1 LETLRRIEPVGAPP
15 DLSLYPDQPG
25 IYLYKDAKGK
35 ILYVGKARSIR
46 KRLASYFNAGPRH
59 PKTDALLAEFESIDT
74 VVATTESEAL
84 ALENAFI
91 KKHKPRYNILLRD
104 DKTYPYI
111 KVTTGEDWPRAL
123 VTRRVL
129 KDGHSYFGP
138 FLPARTC
145 RGAMKMVQ
153 RMFQVRTCRI
163 EIDGKLPRP
172 CLYYDMH
179 ACLGPCVA
187 GLTTKSAYDEAVRD
201 VVLFLSGRNE
211 ELTPRLEA
219 KMRAAAEVENFE
231 MAAAYR
237 DCLRTVEELAEKQR
251 VQSLSGEDVDVF
263 GDFFDGGNLAISV
276 LLVRSGVILDS
287 REYFWERIGEVPPE
301 ELWVSLLSQYYDAVA
316 SSFLPTEVLLPVDV
330 PEEALEPI
338 ETWLTER
345 KGSRVTIKTPRR
357 GAAFER
363 VQIAR
368 DNARQNHQRR
378 FRRVR
383 ERGEKAT
390 LALARALD
398 LDRRPSRI
406 ECFDIS
412 HLQGSETYAS
422 CVVFMDGE
430 PAKDEYR
437 LFRIDRPGIDDFAS
451 IAEAVSRR
459 YARAGEEGRPLP
471 DLLLIDG
478 GKGQLS
484 AALAALDR
492 IGIAMPAAGLAK
504 REEHV
509 FVPGRSAPIVLARTN
524 AGLKLLQ
531 RARDEAHRFG
541 LKTHRRARGK
551 RALESPL
558 LAIPG
563 LGPARVKTLLSAFGG
578 AEAVLAATD
587 EALAAVAGKSVAAR
601 IARFRGTPGGERSAV
616 AATLSEE

>member
-1 LETLRRIEPVGAPP
+1 MGAPP
-15 DLSLYPDQPG
+15 DLSFYPDQPG
-25 IYLYKDAKGK
+25 IYLYKDAKGR

-46 KRLASYFNAGPRH
+46 KRLASYFNAGPKH
-59 PKTDALLAEFESIDT
+59 PKTEALLADFATIDT

-111 KVTTGEDWPRAL
+111 KVTTGEDWPRAF

-153 RMFQVRTCRI
+153 RMFQIRTCRI
-163 EIDGKLPRP
+163 EIDGTLPRP

-187 GLTTKSAYDEAVRD
+187 GLTTKAAYDEAVKD
-201 VVLFLSGRNE
+201 VLLFLSGRNA
-211 ELTPRLEA
+211 ELGPRLEE
-219 KMRAAAEVENFE
+219 KMRAAAEAEAFE

-263 GDFFDGGNLAISV
+263 GDFSDAGNLAVSI
-276 LLVRSGVILDS
+276 LFVRGGVVLDS
-287 REYFWERIGEVPPE
+287 REYFWERLGDVPAE
-301 ELWVSLLSQYYDAVA
+301 EFWISLLSQFYDGTT
-316 SSFLPTEVLLPVDV
+316 FLPHDILLPVDL
-330 PEEALEPI
+330 PDDALEPI
-338 ETWLTER
+338 EAWLTER
-345 KGSRVTIKTPRR
+345 RGSRVAIKTPRR
-357 GAAFER
+357 GVAFER

-368 DNARQNHQRR
+368 DNARQNHLRR
-378 FRRVR
+378 FRRVH
-383 ERGEKAT
+383 ERGERAT

-398 LDRRPSRI
+398 LDHRPSRI
-406 ECFDIS
+406 ECFDVS
-412 HLQGSETYAS
+412 HLHGEATYAS
-422 CVVFMDGE
+422 CVVFVDGE
-430 PAKDEYR
+430 PVKEEYR
-437 LFRIDRPGIDDFAS
+437 LFRIERPGIDDFAS

-459 YARAGEEGRPLP
+459 YASANEQGRPLP

-492 IGIAMPAAGLAK
+492 IGVQMAAAGLAK
-504 REEHV
+504 REEQV

-524 AGLKLLQ
+524 AGLRLLQ

-541 LKTHRRARGK
+541 LKSHRRARGK

-563 LGPARVKTLLSAFGG
+563 LGPSRVKTLLAAFGG

-587 EALAAVAGKSVAAR
+587 GALAAVAGKAVAAR
-601 IARFRGTPGGERSAV
+601 VVRFRENRPGERSGV

>member
-1 LETLRRIEPVGAPP
+1 
-15 DLSLYPDQPG
+15 
-25 IYLYKDAKGK
+25 GK

-46 KRLASYFNAGPRH
+46 KRLSSYFNAGPRH
-59 PKTDALLAEFESIDT
+59 PKTDALLAEFATIDT

-111 KVTTGEDWPRAL
+111 KVTTGEAWPRAF

-153 RMFQVRTCRI
+153 RMFQIRTCRI
-163 EIDGKLPRP
+163 EIDGTLPRP
-172 CLYYDMH
+172 CLDYDMH

-187 GLTTKSAYDEAVRD
+187 GLTTKAAYDEAVKD
-201 VVLFLSGRNE
+201 VLLFLSGRNA
-211 ELTPRLEA
+211 ELRPRLEE
-219 KMRAAAEVENFE
+219 KMRAAAEAEAFE

-263 GDFFDGGNLAISV
+263 GDFSDAGNLAVSI
-276 LLVRSGVILDS
+276 LFVRGGVVLDS
-287 REYFWERIGEVPPE
+287 REYFWERLGDVPVE
-301 ELWVSLLSQYYDAVA
+301 EFWISLLSQFYDGTT
-316 SSFLPTEVLLPVDV
+316 FLPRDILLPVDL
-330 PEEALEPI
+330 PDDALEPI
-338 ETWLTER
+338 EAWLTER
-345 KGSRVTIKTPRR
+345 RGSRVAIKTPRR

-368 DNARQNHQRR
+368 DNARQNHLRR
-378 FRRVR
+378 FRRVH

-398 LDRRPSRI
+398 LDHRPSRI

-422 CVVFMDGE
+422 CVVFVDGE

-437 LFRIDRPGIDDFAS
+437 LFRIERPGIDDFAS

-459 YARAGEEGRPLP
+459 YASAKERGRPLP

-492 IGIAMPAAGLAK
+492 IGVQMAAAGLAK
-504 REEHV
+504 REEQV

-541 LKTHRRARGK
+541 LKSHRRARGK

-563 LGPARVKTLLSAFGG
+563 LGPSRVKTLLAAFGG

-587 EALAAVAGKSVAAR
+587 GALAAVAGKAVAAR
-601 IARFRGTPGGERSAV
+601 VARFRENRPGERSDV

>member
-1 LETLRRIEPVGAPP
+1 VGSPP

-46 KRLASYFNAGPRH
+46 KRLASYFNTGPKHVR
-59 PKTDALLAEFESIDT
+59 TEAMLAEFDTIDT
-74 VVATTESEAL
+74 VVAKTESEAL

-111 KVTTGEDWPRAL
+111 KVTTGEDWPRAF

-129 KDGHSYFGP
+129 KDGDSYFGP

-153 RMFQVRTCRI
+153 RMFQIRTCRI
-163 EIDGKLPRP
+163 EIDGTLPRP

-187 GLTTKSAYDEAVRD
+187 GLTTKSAYDDAVKD
-201 VVLFLSGRNE
+201 VLLFLSGRNE
-211 ELTPRLEA
+211 ELRPRLEV
-219 KMRAAAEVENFE
+219 KMRAAAESENFE

-251 VQSLSGEDVDVF
+251 VQSVSGEDVDIF
-263 GDFFDGGNLAISV
+263 GDFSDGGNVAV
-276 LLVRSGVILDS
+276 ELLFVRGGVVLDS
-287 REYFWERIGEVPPE
+287 REYFWEGLGDVPAE
-301 ELWVSLLSQYYDAVA
+301 EFWVSLLSQYYDTVA
-316 SSFLPTEVLLPVDV
+316 EGASGSAGGTTFLPREILLPVDL
-330 PEEALEPI
+330 PEPALEPI
-338 ETWLTER
+338 ETWLTEL

-368 DNARQNHQRR
+368 DNARQNHLRR

-412 HLQGSETYAS
+412 HLSGSETYAS
-422 CVVFMDGE
+422 CVVFVDGE

-437 LFRIDRPGIDDFAS
+437 LFRIERPGVDDFAS

-459 YARAGEEGRPLP
+459 YAHAKDEGRPLP

-484 AALAALDR
+484 AAQAALREAD
-492 IGIAMPAAGLAK
+492 ASVDLVSLAK
-504 REEHV
+504 QREEV
-509 FVPGRSAPIVLARTN
+509 FVPGRRDPLPLPADDPGSL
-524 AGLKLLQ
+524 LLQ
-531 RARDEAHRFG
+531 RIRDEAHRFAV
-541 LKTHRRARGK
+541 TYHRQRRDADLRKASVFDELPQVGPV
-551 RALESPL
+551 RRRRILQHFGSPERFIAASREELERV
-558 LAIPG
+558 PG
-563 LGPARVKTLLSAFGG
+563 LPGKVAREVYAHLHK
-578 AEAVLAATD
+578 
-587 EALAAVAGKSVAAR
+587 AG
-601 IARFRGTPGGERSAV
+601 
-616 AATLSEE
+616 

>member
-1 LETLRRIEPVGAPP
+1 MGAPP

-25 IYLYKDAKGK
+25 IYLYRDARGK

-46 KRLASYFNAGPRH
+46 KRLASYFGAGPKHVR
-59 PKTDALLAEFESIDT
+59 TEAMLAEFDTIDT
-74 VVATTESEAL
+74 VVAKTESEAL

-111 KVTTGEDWPRAL
+111 KVTTGEEWPRAF

-153 RMFQVRTCRI
+153 RMFQIRTCRI
-163 EIDGKLPRP
+163 EIDGTLPRP

-187 GLTTKSAYDEAVRD
+187 GLTTKIAYDEAVKD
-201 VVLFLSGRNE
+201 VLLFLSGRNE
-211 ELTPRLEA
+211 ELRPRLDA
-219 KMRAAAEVENFE
+219 KMRAAAESENFE

-251 VQSLSGEDVDVF
+251 VQSISGEDLDIF

-276 LLVRSGVILDS
+276 LLVRGGVVLDS
-287 REYFWERIGEVPPE
+287 REYYWEGIGEVPPE
-301 ELWVSLLSQYYDAVA
+301 ELWVSLLSQYYDTIADG
-316 SSFLPTEVLLPVDV
+316 SFLPREILLPLDL
-330 PEEALEPI
+330 PDEALEPI
-338 ETWLTER
+338 ETWLSQR
-345 KGSRVTIKTPRR
+345 RGSKVVIKTPRR

-368 DNARQNHQRR
+368 DNARQNHLRR

-412 HLQGSETYAS
+412 HLSGSETYAS
-422 CVVFMDGE
+422 CVVFVDGE
-430 PAKDEYR
+430 PAKDAYR
-437 LFRIDRPGIDDFAS
+437 LFRIERPGVDDFAS
-451 IAEAVSRR
+451 ISEAVARR
-459 YARAGEEGRPLP
+459 YAHAKDEGRPLP
-471 DLLLIDG
+471 DLLVIDG

-484 AALAALDR
+484 AALGALDR
-492 IGIAMPAAGLAK
+492 IGVDMAAASLAK
-504 REEHV
+504 REELV
-509 FVPGRSAPIVLARTN
+509 FVPGRSAPIVLPRTN

-558 LAIPG
+558 LAIGG
-563 LGPARVKTLLSAFGG
+563 LGPARVRILLAAFGG
-578 AEAVLAATD
+578 SEAVFAATD
-587 EALAAVAGKSVAAR
+587 EALAAVAGKAVAAR
-601 IARFRGTPGGERSAV
+601 ISRFRDQREAERSAG

>member
-1 LETLRRIEPVGAPP
+1 MGAPP

-25 IYLYKDAKGK
+25 IYLYRDAAGK

-46 KRLASYFNAGPRH
+46 KRLASYFNAGPKH
-59 PKTDALLAEFESIDT
+59 PKTEALLAEFASIDT
-74 VVATTESEAL
+74 VVAKTESEAL

-91 KKHKPRYNILLRD
+91 KRNRPRYNILLRD

-111 KVTTGEDWPRAL
+111 KVTTGEAWPRAF
-123 VTRRVL
+123 VTRKVL

-153 RMFQVRTCRI
+153 RMFQIRTCRI

-179 ACLGPCVA
+179 ACLAPCVS
-187 GLTTKSAYDEAVRD
+187 GLTTAAAYAEAVQD
-201 VVLFLSGRNE
+201 VLLFLSGRNQ
-211 ELTPRLEA
+211 ELTPRLEE
-219 KMRAAAEVENFE
+219 KMKAAAEAENYE

-251 VQSLSGEDVDVF
+251 VQSVSGEDVDVF
-263 GDFFDGGNLAISV
+263 GDFFDGGNLGISV
-276 LLVRSGVILDS
+276 LLVRGGVVLDS
-287 REYFWERIGEVPPE
+287 REYYWEGIGDVPPE
-301 ELWVSLLSQYYDAVA
+301 EFWTSLLSQYYDAVA
-316 SSFLPTEVLLPVDV
+316 STFLPREVHVPVDL

-338 ETWLTER
+338 ETWLSQR
-345 KGSRVTIKTPRR
+345 RGSRVVIKTPQR
-357 GAAFER
+357 GAAFDR
-363 VQIAR
+363 VRIAR
-368 DNARQNHQRR
+368 DNARQNHLRR
-378 FRRVR
+378 FRRAR

-390 LALARALD
+390 LALARALE
-398 LDRRPSRI
+398 LPARPARI

-412 HLQGSETYAS
+412 HLQGAETYAS
-422 CVVFMDGE
+422 CVVFVDGE
-430 PAKDEYR
+430 PKKDEYR
-437 LFRIDRPGIDDFAS
+437 LFRIERPGVDDFAS
-451 IAEAVSRR
+451 ISEAVARR
-459 YARAGEEGRPLP
+459 YARAAEEGRALP

-492 IGIAMPAAGLAK
+492 IGIEMPAAGLAK
-504 REEHV
+504 REEEV
-509 FVPGRSAPIVLARTN
+509 FVPGRSAPIVLPRAN

-541 LKTHRRARGK
+541 LRSHRRARGK

-558 LAIPG
+558 LAVPG
-563 LGPARVKTLLSAFGG
+563 LGPSRVRALLSAFGG
-578 AEAVLAATD
+578 ADAVFAASEEAIAAVSGK
-587 EALAAVAGKSVAAR
+587 AVAGR
-601 IARFRGTPGGERSAV
+601 IARWR
-616 AATLSEE
+616 AAAR

>member
-1 LETLRRIEPVGAPP
+1 MGAPP
-15 DLSLYPDQPG
+15 DLSFYPDQPG

-46 KRLASYFNAGPRH
+46 KRLASYFNAGPKH
-59 PKTDALLAEFESIDT
+59 PKTEALLAEFATIDT

-111 KVTTGEDWPRAL
+111 KVTTGEDWPRAF

-153 RMFQVRTCRI
+153 RMFQIRTCRI
-163 EIDGKLPRP
+163 EIDGTLPRP

-187 GLTTKSAYDEAVRD
+187 GLTTKAAYDEAVKD
-201 VVLFLSGRNE
+201 VILFLSGRNE
-211 ELTPRLEA
+211 ELRPRLEE
-219 KMRAAAEVENFE
+219 KMRAAAETEAFE

-263 GDFFDGGNLAISV
+263 GDFSDAGNLAVSI
-276 LLVRSGVILDS
+276 LFVRGGVVLDS
-287 REYFWERIGEVPPE
+287 REYFWERLGDVPAE
-301 ELWVSLLSQYYDAVA
+301 EFWISLLSQFYDGTT
-316 SSFLPTEVLLPVDV
+316 FLPRDILLPVDL
-330 PEEALEPI
+330 PDEALEPI
-338 ETWLTER
+338 EAWLTER
-345 KGSRVTIKTPRR
+345 RGSRVVIKTPRR

-368 DNARQNHQRR
+368 DNARQNHLRR
-378 FRRVR
+378 FRRVH

-398 LDRRPSRI
+398 LDHRPSRI
-406 ECFDIS
+406 ECFDVS
-412 HLQGSETYAS
+412 HLHGEATYAS
-422 CVVFMDGE
+422 CVVFVDGE
-430 PAKDEYR
+430 PAKEEYR
-437 LFRIDRPGIDDFAS
+437 LFRIERPGIDDFAS

-459 YARAGEEGRPLP
+459 YASAKEQGRPLP

-492 IGIAMPAAGLAK
+492 LGVQMAAAGLAK
-504 REEHV
+504 REEQV

-524 AGLKLLQ
+524 AGLRLLQ

-541 LKTHRRARGK
+541 LKSHRRARGK

-563 LGPARVKTLLSAFGG
+563 LGPSRVKTLLAAFGG

-587 EALAAVAGKSVAAR
+587 GALAAVAGKAVAAR
-601 IARFRGTPGGERSAV
+601 VVRFRENRPGERSGV

>member
-1 LETLRRIEPVGAPP
+1 MGAPP

-46 KRLASYFNAGPRH
+46 KRLASYFNAGPKH
-59 PKTDALLAEFESIDT
+59 PKTEALLAEFATIDT
-74 VVATTESEAL
+74 VVAKTESEAL

-111 KVTTGEDWPRAL
+111 KVTTGEAWPRAF

-153 RMFQVRTCRI
+153 RMFQIRTCRI

-187 GLTTKSAYDEAVRD
+187 GLTTKAAYDDAVKD
-201 VVLFLSGRNE
+201 VLLFLSGRNE
-211 ELTPRLEA
+211 ELEPRLEE
-219 KMRAAAEVENFE
+219 KMRAAAEAENFE

-263 GDFFDGGNLAISV
+263 GDFSDGGNLAVSV
-276 LLVRSGVILDS
+276 LFVRGGVVLDS
-287 REYFWERIGEVPPE
+287 REYFWEGIGDVPPGGV
-301 ELWVSLLSQYYDAVA
+301 LGFAPLAVLRRDRRSCRA
-316 SSFLPTEVLLPVDV
+316 RSCCPSTFPTRRSSRSRRGC
-330 PEEALEPI
+330 PE
-338 ETWLTER
+338 R
-345 KGSRVTIKTPRR
+345 RGSRVAIKTPRR

-368 DNARQNHQRR
+368 DNARQNHLRR
-378 FRRVR
+378 FRRAR
-383 ERGEKAT
+383 ESGEKAT
-390 LALARALD
+390 LALAKALD

-422 CVVFMDGE
+422 CVVFVDGE

-437 LFRIDRPGIDDFAS
+437 LFRIDRRG
-451 IAEAVSRR
+451 RR
-459 YARAGEEGRPLP
+459 RLRVDRRGRVAPVRARAGGGEAAPRPPP
-471 DLLLIDG
+471 DRRRQG
-478 GKGQLS
+478 
-484 AALAALDR
+484 AALGGARGAR
-492 IGIAMPAAGLAK
+492 PASASRCRRPGSRSARSRSSCPAA
-504 REEHV
+504 R
-509 FVPGRSAPIVLARTN
+509 PRSCLARTN

-578 AEAVLAATD
+578 ADAVLAATRRGPRRGRRKVRRRAD
-587 EALAAVAGKSVAAR
+587 RALSAG
-601 IARFRGTPGGERSAV
+601 RGAPKDPTV

>member
-1 LETLRRIEPVGAPP
+1 MRVTP

-59 PKTDALLAEFESIDT
+59 PKTEALLAEFETIDT

-111 KVTTGEDWPRAL
+111 KVTTGEAWPRAF

-172 CLYYDMH
+172 CLYFDMH

-187 GLTTKSAYDEAVRD
+187 GLTTKAAYDEAVRD
-201 VVLFLSGRNE
+201 VLLFLSGRNE
-211 ELTPRLEA
+211 ELSPRLEE
-219 KMRAAAEVENFE
+219 KMRAAAAAENFE

-251 VQSLSGEDVDVF
+251 VQSITGEDVDVF

-276 LLVRSGVILDS
+276 LLVRGGVILDS
-287 REYFWERIGEVPPE
+287 REYFWEGIGETPPE
-301 ELWVSLLSQYYDAVA
+301 ELWVSILSQYYDTIADG
-316 SSFLPTEVLLPVDV
+316 SFLPREILLPLDLTD
-330 PEEALEPI
+330 EALEPI
-338 ETWLTER
+338 EAWLTER

-368 DNARQNHQRR
+368 DNARQNHLRR

-412 HLQGSETYAS
+412 HLHGDATYAS
-422 CVVFMDGE
+422 CVVFVDGE

-437 LFRIDRPGIDDFAS
+437 LFRIDRPGVDDFAS

-459 YARAGEEGRPLP
+459 YARVTGEGSPLP

-492 IGIAMPAAGLAK
+492 LGIGIPAAGLAK

-551 RALESPL
+551 RALASPL

-563 LGPARVKTLLSAFGG
+563 VGPARVRMLLSAFGG
-578 AEAVLAATD
+578 AEAVLAATE
-587 EALAAVAGKSVAAR
+587 EALVAVAGKSVAAR
-601 IARFRGTPGGERSAV
+601 IGRFRQDRGGERSAV

>member
-1 LETLRRIEPVGAPP
+1 MGAPP

-25 IYLYKDAKGK
+25 IYLYKDAAGK

-46 KRLASYFNAGPRH
+46 KRLASYFNAGPKH
-59 PKTDALLAEFESIDT
+59 PKTEALLAEFVSIDT
-74 VVATTESEAL
+74 VVAKTESEAL

-91 KKHKPRYNILLRD
+91 KRNRPRYNILLRD

-111 KVTTGEDWPRAL
+111 KVTTGEAWPRAF
-123 VTRRVL
+123 VTRKVL

-179 ACLGPCVA
+179 ACLAPCVS
-187 GLTTKSAYDEAVRD
+187 GLTTAGAYAEAVQD
-201 VVLFLSGRNE
+201 VLLFLSGRNE
-211 ELTPRLEA
+211 ELTPRLEE
-219 KMRAAAEVENFE
+219 KMRAAAENENYE

-237 DCLRTVEELAEKQR
+237 DCLGTVEELAEKQR

-263 GDFFDGGNLAISV
+263 GDFFDGGNLGISV
-276 LLVRSGVILDS
+276 LLVRGGVVLDS
-287 REYFWERIGEVPPE
+287 REYYWEGIGDVPPE
-301 ELWVSLLSQYYDAVA
+301 EFWTSLLSQYYDTVA
-316 SSFLPTEVLLPVDV
+316 DGSFLPREILLPLDL
-330 PEEALEPI
+330 PDEALEPI
-338 ETWLTER
+338 ETWLSQR
-345 KGSRVTIKTPRR
+345 RGSKVVIKTPQR
-357 GAAFER
+357 GAAFDR
-363 VQIAR
+363 VRIAR
-368 DNARQNHQRR
+368 DNARQNHVRR

-390 LALARALD
+390 LALARALE
-398 LDRRPSRI
+398 LPARPARI

-412 HLQGSETYAS
+412 HLQGAETYAS
-422 CVVFMDGE
+422 CVVFVDGE
-430 PAKDEYR
+430 PKKDEYR
-437 LFRIDRPGIDDFAS
+437 LFRIERPGIDDFAS
-451 IAEAVSRR
+451 ISEAVTRR
-459 YARAGEEGRPLP
+459 YARAAEEGRALP

-492 IGIAMPAAGLAK
+492 IGVELPAAGLAK
-504 REEHV
+504 REEEI
-509 FVPGRSAPIVLARTN
+509 FVPGRSAPILLPRTN

-541 LKTHRRARGK
+541 LKSHRRARGK

-558 LAIPG
+558 LAVPG
-563 LGPARVKTLLSAFGG
+563 LGPSRVRTLLSAFGG
-578 AEAVLAATD
+578 ADAVLAASED
-587 EALAAVAGKSVAAR
+587 AIAAVSGKSVAAR
-601 IARFRGTPGGERSAV
+601 IARWR
-616 AATLSEE
+616 AAAR